1 MDPITGLLLAVL
13 AGIPNGIAWS
23 LSSIFQR
30 LPAAYFAGAGYI
42 VASVVAFGWLILLEG
57 TPAHVDPSY
66 WLKMFLTAGLLAVA
80 FILATAAP
88 RVADLTLTRPMTP
101 LTIVLMF
108 VSGPLLVKLGEEV
121 KWKTTN
127 DWGDFGI
134 AVVVTSFVL
143 LLLVRSKL
151 PDAPAEAK
159 KSKSRGVGMML
170 VVVALYSITAYYD
183 AILVDASSPAFYLA
197 TIFFVIGL
205 MCLGLGALDRRFF
218 FLHLE
223 KGREVYEHCW
233 SWKNIRPCVF
243 FGVLYASATACHMV
257 ALKATGHVNYVVAIK
272 ESLSAVD
279 AALVTWLLVH
289 GTKKGWW
296 WRRRDAEAEKVY
308 VAKRNEAE
316 TLPRRVWAM
325 LGIVAGTTILVVL
338 GTT

>member
-1 MDPITGLLLAVL
+1 
-13 AGIPNGIAWS
+13 
-23 LSSIFQR
+23 
-30 LPAAYFAGAGYI
+30 
-42 VASVVAFGWLILLEG
+42 
-57 TPAHVDPSY
+57 
-66 WLKMFLTAGLLAVA
+66 
-80 FILATAAP
+80 
-88 RVADLTLTRPMTP
+88 
-101 LTIVLMF
+101 
-108 VSGPLLVKLGEEV
+108 
-121 KWKTTN
+121 
-127 DWGDFGI
+127 
-134 AVVVTSFVL
+134 
-143 LLLVRSKL
+143 
-151 PDAPAEAK
+151 
-159 KSKSRGVGMML
+159 MML